1 MAKTTNVDAFKDN
14 NFEGS
19 APKDIK
25 VAKGLKEVAPG
36 IAGTDSTLR
45 MLKRLNIDP
54 KDLVNDKYKSYGK

>member
-1 MAKTTNVDAFKDN
+1 MASTTNVDAFREN

-25 VAKGLKEVAPG
+25 VAKLKEVAPG
-36 IAGTDSTLR
+36 IAGNDSTLK

>member
-1 MAKTTNVDAFKDN
+1 MVKTTNVNAFRDN
-14 NFEGS
+14 DFGES

-25 VAKGLKEVAPG
+25 VAKLKEVAPG
-36 IAGTDSTLR
+36 IAGNDSTLK